1 MSNSNYDNNY
11 GQRTTEAVVIM
22 IDLALGTDLEG
33 IEMEEDF
40 E

>member
-1 MSNSNYDNNY
+1 MVKI
-11 GQRTTEAVVIM
+11 TTEAVVIM
-22 IDLALGTDLEG
+22 IDLTLRTGLEE

>member
-1 MSNSNYDNNY
+1 MVK
-11 GQRTTEAVVIM
+11 RTTEAVVIM
-22 IDLALGTDLEG
+22 IDLTLGTDLEE

>member
-1 MSNSNYDNNY
+1 MVK
-11 GQRTTEAVVIM
+11 RTTEAVVIM
-22 IDLALGTDLEG
+22 IDLASGTDLEG

>member
-1 MSNSNYDNNY
+1 MVK
-11 GQRTTEAVVIM
+11 RTTEAVVIT